1 MAGRISFALRVA
13 AIPVLA
19 AVIVIVEERQPF
31 AMFRL
36 VTFGAAFFLLADIAS
51 LVRGNRRNFFVVLTS
66 LAFGIFLI
74 ETAGNVREP
83 KQSPVVLP
91 DGLSGL
97 RPVVGWGPV
106 RAGRYH
112 VEKTDPITRATIYSA
127 DYTIDWNLLRQTLS
141 CESGPA
147 IVFFGCSFT
156 FGEGLNDADT
166 LPQAFA
172 DSVDRKDRVLNLGF
186 SGYGPQQFLSELRS
200 GNFDSVIGP
209 QPKLFVFLTSAA
221 HAERSACKPFWG
233 RRGPRY
239 VIENGQPVLKGACYE
254 GLSLWLLERFHDS
267 APYRWLIEPYQR
279 RMNHD
284 DIELYIQITL
294 AAINLAKEKYGIPVI
309 VLYFKGDEDSYI
321 RGTGF
326 TTEAVLRRLRGGG
339 AIVVDTMLNDE
350 AAAGMALSI
359 PGDGHPTALAN
370 RLRASILKN
379 YLERN
384 MPEVLASR
392 IN

>member
-1 MAGRISFALRVA
+1 
-13 AIPVLA
+13 
-19 AVIVIVEERQPF
+19 
-31 AMFRL
+31 
-36 VTFGAAFFLLADIAS
+36 
-51 LVRGNRRNFFVVLTS
+51 
-66 LAFGIFLI
+66 
-74 ETAGNVREP
+74 
-83 KQSPVVLP
+83 
-91 DGLSGL
+91 
-97 RPVVGWGPV
+97 
-106 RAGRYH
+106 
-112 VEKTDPITRATIYSA
+112 
-127 DYTIDWNLLRQTLS
+127 
-141 CESGPA
+141 
-147 IVFFGCSFT
+147 
-156 FGEGLNDADT
+156 
-166 LPQAFA
+166 
-172 DSVDRKDRVLNLGF
+172 
-186 SGYGPQQFLSELRS
+186 
-200 GNFDSVIGP
+200 
-209 QPKLFVFLTSAA
+209 LTSAA

-294 AAINLAKEKYGIPVI
+294 AAINLAKAKSGVPVI

-326 TTEAVLRRLRGGG
+326 ATEAVLRRLRGGG
-339 AIVVDTMLNDE
+339 AIVVNTMLNDE

-384 MPEVLASR
+384 MPEALASR